1 MNRPFIMIVEDDVE
15 LGDIISS
22 VLEDSGLHTETV
34 RDGDMALDRITA
46 TEPDVILLDMH
57 LPNVSGSEI
66 LANIRSTPKLSQ
78 TRVVITTAD
87 ALLGRANEDKGDL
100 VLIKPITFDQLLN
113 LTTRLTKTSQAM
125 FGIRSMIYR
134 TENGQAVTCPFSIN
148 MKTCHHIS
156 CDQYQVQTI

>member
-34 RDGDMALDRITA
+34 RDGGMALDRITA

-87 ALLGRANEDKGDL
+87 ALLGRANEDKADL
-100 VLIKPITFDQLLN
+100 VLLKPITFDQLLN
-113 LTTRLTKTSQAM
+113 LTTRLTKTS
-125 FGIRSMIYR
+125 
-134 TENGQAVTCPFSIN
+134 
-148 MKTCHHIS
+148 
-156 CDQYQVQTI
+156 